1 MRNPIICIFNRC
13 SLGSRSSLCSVA
25 QIHEIDWRFYSVNPR
40 SHIDSLPEEE
50 PDKLKGA
57 KWKIMETFNWLY
69 DVAPAFPVNGAKITV
84 IHEPS
89 VFYSTLLERC
99 KKAERRISLAS
110 LYLGTQKLEGDL
122 VKAIKTSMD
131 CTNGAVKINILLDY
145 MRGSRGK
152 VNSRTMLLPLLDGK
166 SSENCKL
173 FFYHTP
179 QLRGISKAV
188 IPHRFNELIGLQ
200 HMKIY
205 ICDDSLIISGANLSN
220 DYFTNRQDRYFL
232 IEDCKDL
239 CDFYDELIRRVSE
252 FSFRLMPGDIMSYT
266 SQSIDHPLKGSAR
279 TFKRTV
285 REKITTL
292 CANALEVSNVSKR
305 ADSDTWIFPLIQM
318 GLFNIRQDS
327 EVTLKLFKSAP
338 PRSLLRIATSYL
350 NLTSEYANALIRDC
364 KGSCELLT
372 AHPTANG
379 FFGAKGIAGGIP
391 AAYTLIEK
399 SFFKKVERMGLD
411 DRIKLREYIRPGW
424 TYHAKGL
431 WYTLPNHERPCFTL
445 VGSSNFGYRSVKR
458 DLECQIALLTQN
470 KNLQEALEQEHYRLY
485 KKSEPVTNKTFSQ
498 RDRIPPTWVCAVATL
513 FRYWF

>member
-1 MRNPIICIFNRC
+1 MRSPIICIFNRC
-13 SLGSRSSLCSVA
+13 SFRSRQSLCSFA
-25 QIHEIDWRFYSVNPR
+25 QIHETDWRFYTVNPR
-40 SHIDSLPEEE
+40 DHIDSLLEEE
-50 PDKLKGA
+50 TDKLKGV
-57 KWKIMETFNWLY
+57 KWKIMETFNWLH
-69 DVAPAFPVNGAKITV
+69 DVAPAFPIDAAKITI

-99 KKAERRISLAS
+99 KRAERRITLAS
-110 LYLGTQKLEGDL
+110 LYLGTQKLERDL

-131 CTNGAVKINILLDY
+131 STNGNIKINILLDY
-145 MRGSRGK
+145 MRGSRGR
-152 VNSRTMLLPLLDGK
+152 VNSRTMLLPLFDGNPGD
-166 SSENCKL
+166 NCKL

-266 SQSIDHPLKGSAR
+266 SESVDHPLKGSVQ
-279 TFKRTV
+279 TFNKTV
-285 REKITTL
+285 HEKIMSLSATAIEE
-292 CANALEVSNVSKR
+292 CSASKS
-305 ADSDTWIFPLIQM
+305 ADSDTWVFPLIQM

-327 EVTLKLFKSAP
+327 EVTLRLFKTAP
-338 PRSLLRIATSYL
+338 PGSLLRIATSYL
-350 NLTSEYANALIRDC
+350 NLTSEYTDALIRDC
-364 KGSCELLT
+364 EGTCELLT

-399 SFFKKVERMGLD
+399 TFFKEVERNGLD
-411 DRIKLREYIRPGW
+411 HRIKLREYIRPGW

-458 DLECQIALLTQN
+458 DLECQIALVTRN
-470 KNLQEALEQEHYRLY
+470 ENLQEALKQEHDRLY
-485 KKSEPVTNKTFSQ
+485 KNSEPATNQTFNQ